1 MGFLSLQSII
11 PPGTIFPYGGSSA
24 PDGWV
29 LCNGAAVSRTSDT
42 YKALFAA
49 IGTAYGVGDNST
61 TFNLP
66 NTQGYFLRG
75 AGTTG
80 IYSSTRGTLQLDQFQ
95 GHKHSYSYS
104 LGNHG
109 GGSGFQDDILNTIP
123 PATGTRLDRVGNP
136 IDDGTNGLLRTGNET
151 RPANVGVNYI
161 IKL

>member
-11 PPGTIFPYGGSSA
+11 PPGTIFPYAGSSA
-24 PDGWV
+24 PAGWV
-29 LCNGAAVSRTSDT
+29 LCQGQAVSRTSDT

-49 IGTAYGVGDNST
+49 IGTAYGQGDLST

-80 IYSSTRGTLQLDQFQ
+80 GYSTTRGAVQ
-95 GHKHSYSYS
+95 GDDFTSHTHAWVG
-104 LGNHG
+104 LGRAG
-109 GGSGFQDDILNTIP
+109 VGGSTNLFQYGSPGGANNGNMVATNSNTG
-123 PATGTRLDRVGNP
+123 GT
-136 IDDGTNGLLRTGNET
+136 ET